1 MNVDFVSKRCD
12 GRRRISSSARKQM
25 DLLHYNYNTTF
36 IIDTRKQMDLL
47 AQQHN
52 TYYVNIWLALK
63 QDHKEER

>member
-1 MNVDFVSKRCD
+1 
-12 GRRRISSSARKQM
+12 M

-36 IIDTRKQMDLL
+36 IIDTRKQMDLFAL
-47 AQQHN
+47 QQHN

>member
-1 MNVDFVSKRCD
+1 MSRFRFKECD
-12 GRRRISSSARKQM
+12 GWRRISSSARKQM

-36 IIDTRKQMDLL
+36 IIDTRKQMDLFAL
-47 AQQHN
+47 QQHN